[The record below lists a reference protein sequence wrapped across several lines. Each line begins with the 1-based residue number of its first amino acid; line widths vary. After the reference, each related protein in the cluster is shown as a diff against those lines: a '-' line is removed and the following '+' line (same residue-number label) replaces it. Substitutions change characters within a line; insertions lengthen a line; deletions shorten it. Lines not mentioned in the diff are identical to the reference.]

1 MLGNISTNKNLEKKD
16 LNNLLKKLY
25 DTNFFNDVKL
35 SFENGN
41 LDIDVVE
48 NPIIENVEITGIKN
62 KTFIKE
68 ISEIM
73 VLKNR
78 MSFSEIQLQKD
89 INTINNAL
97 KTNGYYFAKVEP

>member
-48 NPIIENVEITGIKN
+48 NPIIEMYIIEKQII
-62 KTFIKE
+62 
-68 ISEIM
+68 
-73 VLKNR
+73 
-78 MSFSEIQLQKD
+78 
-89 INTINNAL
+89 
-97 KTNGYYFAKVEP
+97 